1 MLNSFFQLTAQQTT
15 VRTEVLGGFTTFLT
29 MAYITF
35 VNPAILAEAG
45 MDFGAVFVATC
56 VAAAVGSLIMG
67 LWANYPIALAPGMG
81 LNAYFTYDVVLTQG
95 HGWPV
100 ALGAVFVSGL
110 LFVMLSVLPV
120 REWIINSIPRTLKL
134 AISAGIGLFLAV
146 IALRNAGVVV
156 SQPVTMLGLGELRA
170 PGPLLALIGFVCILA
185 LYTRKV
191 PGAVVIGILVTTALG
206 VAFGVSAWKGFASL
220 PPDPRPTLWQLDLA
234 GALTLSL
241 VPVVFSFL
249 FIDLF
254 DTAGTLVG
262 VSHRAGLLDARGRL
276 PRVGRALL
284 ADSTATVV
292 GAALGTSTTTSYIER
307 SQLRDRARAALR
319 RLPDGTRAG
328 RGRLGG
334 RDRVRARGG
343 DRHGH
348 AAHLLD
354 RRRHRHRVH
363 RLRRS
368 QARERQGARVPARRG
383 RDRAA
388 LRGPVRPALSRR
400 RGRAGPYVSTRVGGN
415 TGRIVRRKSIWGA
428 SSSTNCTAKPLRVCR
443 TTSPLIWTSNE
454 PGKNDERRA
463 IVAPGS
469 TTDVT
474 FSMRA
479 PEAEMSQI
487 IPLP

>member
-292 GAALGTSTTTSYIER
+292 GAALGTSTTTSYIESAAGVEAGGR
-307 SQLRDRARAALR
+307 TGLTAVVVAVLFVLCLFFAPLAQSVPSYATAPALLFVACLMARGLAEVDWEDATEYAPAVVTAMAMPLTSSIADGIGIGFIVYAALK
-319 RLPDGTRAG
+319 LASGK
-328 RGRLGG
+328 
-334 RDRVRARGG
+334 
-343 DRHGH
+343 
-348 AAHLLD
+348 
-354 RRRHRHRVH
+354 
-363 RLRRS
+363 
-368 QARERQGARVPARRG
+368 ARECPPAVGVIALLFAARF
-383 RDRAA
+383 A
-388 LRGPVRPALSRR
+388 LL
-400 RGRAGPYVSTRVGGN
+400 
-415 TGRIVRRKSIWGA
+415 
-428 SSSTNCTAKPLRVCR
+428 
-443 TTSPLIWTSNE
+443 
-454 PGKNDERRA
+454 
-463 IVAPGS
+463 
-469 TTDVT
+469 
-474 FSMRA
+474 
-479 PEAEMSQI
+479 
-487 IPLP
+487 